1 MALAHSRTKI
11 EGLGPAIT
19 SIAESASEQLTT
31 ARVSYAV
38 RLAQAGDRDALG
50 FLYARYADNVYDHVR
65 SIVHAP
71 HDAEDVTQQVFAE
84 LIHSIDK
91 YDERE
96 VPFSAWILRVAG
108 NLAVGHPRCQPVIPL
123 EEVSAAFP

>member
-11 EGLGPAIT
+11 DGPGTAIT
-19 SIAESASEQLTT
+19 SIAESASEQLMT

-50 FLYARYADNVYDHVR
+50 FLYARYADDVYDHVR
-65 SIVHAP
+65 SIVQDP

-91 YDERE
+91 YDARE
-96 VPFSAWILRVAG
+96 VPFLAWLLRVAR
-108 NLAVGHPRCQPVIPL
+108 NLAVDQLRCPRVIPV
-123 EEVSAAFP
+123 EEVSAALP

>member
-1 MALAHSRTKI
+1 MAVAHGRTKI
-11 EGLGPAIT
+11 EGRGPAIT
-19 SIAESASEQLTT
+19 SIAESASEQLMT

-38 RLAQAGDRDALG
+38 RLAQADDRDALG
-50 FLYARYADNVYDHVR
+50 FLYARYADNVNDHVR
-65 SIVHAP
+65 SIVHDP

-96 VPFSAWILRVAG
+96 VLFFAWILQAAR
-108 NLAVGHPRCQPVIPL
+108 NLAVGDPRC
-123 EEVSAAFP
+123 